1 MATPKWQEIDQDFP
15 VAGQDNESQGFR
27 DNFTAIKET
36 LEYAEDE
43 IITLQETTA
52 KLDIRNEFGLEAT
65 LETVKLVAHAEQ
77 TFRPGQSI
85 VSNQEVSYDTGSYHS
100 LIIGTPTGGGNTITL
115 NLAGFPIPSG
125 TEDGRYARM
134 RVDAVLGQ
142 AITIPKV
149 LQFANTLGDIY
160 YDSSWPAA
168 ITVSSQSTPVVME
181 FWSYDGGENIYAS
194 YLGVFGDAG
203 KTTTF
208 ENISVSGNAALGN
221 ALTDTVTFHA
231 IPKIP
236 TVNGS
241 TLPSIASAQVGMMV
255 YNIDSNVVLA
265 CKRKSVLIP
274 IIEQDIVQIVKGGR
288 YVIVEVGGTDFTL
301 VGAPNSSIGTVFDA
315 SWTGATPPLAFGGIG
330 RVAEIEWV
338 SLG

>member
-85 VSNQEVSYDTGSYHS
+85 VGDQEVSYETGSYHS

-125 TEDGRYARM
+125 SEDGRYARM

-142 AITIPKV
+142 AILTSKV
-149 LQFANTLGDIY
+149 LQFTNTLGDIY

-168 ITVSSQSTPVVME
+168 ITVSSQSNPVVME

-194 YLGVFGDAG
+194 YLGVFGDSSRTA
-203 KTTTF
+203 TF
-208 ENISVSGNAALGN
+208 ENVSVSGNAALGN

-236 TVNGS
+236 TVNGT
-241 TLPSIASAQVGMMV
+241 TLPSIAVAQVGMMV
-255 YNIDSNVVLA
+255 YNIDSNAVLA

-274 IIEQDIVQIVKGGR
+274 VIEQDIVQIIKGGR
-288 YVIVEVGGTDFTL
+288 YTIVEVGGTDFTL
-301 VGAPNSSIGTVFDA
+301 VGAANNSIGTVFDA
-315 SWTGATPPLAFGGIG
+315 DWSGATPPLAFSGIG